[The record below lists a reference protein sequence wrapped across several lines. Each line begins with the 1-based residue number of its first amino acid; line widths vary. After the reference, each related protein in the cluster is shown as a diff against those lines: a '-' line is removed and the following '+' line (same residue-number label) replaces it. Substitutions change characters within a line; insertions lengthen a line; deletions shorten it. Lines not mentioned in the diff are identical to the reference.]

1 MKWQVLDKNKHR
13 EKIKNTITKFNMKAL
28 KLDKKS

>member
-1 MKWQVLDKNKHR
+1 MVGVRKNKHI

-28 KLDKKS
+28 KLDKRS